1 MRKMFLGRV
10 EELNKVLFQCIKKK
24 IEQTNSFIE
33 QEVEDVLKVINNE

>member
-1 MRKMFLGRV
+1 MRRMFLGRI

-33 QEVEDVLKVINNE
+33 QEVEDVLKVISKE